1 MLDKMNNNSIIPPPP
16 HLLEIYSTSTASHWQ
31 KRTSLYAFASEFR
44 RCRNSLLFNT
54 SGIRA
59 AVANPQRIKD
69 TPAVNLCLRLVSV
82 PSISKSFFS
91 QYTAH
96 LRCRIAKSVHP
107 CTLLAASFGGAETS
121 LLFNTSGIRAAA
133 ENPRRIRSG
142 MDAAGSKLQQ
152 VFRQK
157 NLSLYSV
164 HGRTLYNMPAGVF
177 YTLLASASSISKRL
191 FLQYTAHILR
201 CCSQINPHRI
211 KISINGC
218 KNINSG

>member
-1 MLDKMNNNSIIPPPP
+1 MLDKMNNNSIIPPP

-69 TPAVNLCLRLVSV
+69 TPALDFQLTPCICTVYFQ
-82 PSISKSFFS
+82 KAFF
-91 QYTAH
+91 A
-96 LRCRIAKSVHP
+96 IDN
-107 CTLLAASFGGAETS
+107 AST
-121 LLFNTSGIRAAA
+121 
-133 ENPRRIRSG
+133 
-142 MDAAGSKLQQ
+142 
-152 VFRQK
+152 
-157 NLSLYSV
+157 
-164 HGRTLYNMPAGVF
+164 
-177 YTLLASASSISKRL
+177 ASSISKRL
-191 FLQYTAHILR
+191 FLHYTAHLVR

>member
-1 MLDKMNNNSIIPPPP
+1 MLDKMNNNSIIPPP

-59 AVANPQRIKD
+59 AVA
-69 TPAVNLCLRLVSV
+69 
-82 PSISKSFFS
+82 
-91 QYTAH
+91 
-96 LRCRIAKSVHP
+96 
-107 CTLLAASFGGAETS
+107 
-121 LLFNTSGIRAAA
+121 
-133 ENPRRIRSG
+133 NPRRIRSG

-177 YTLLASASSISKRL
+177 YTLLASASSISKRHFRTDTDVRVHLLAGYLYRLFPKVFIFCSLPNKSKKL
-191 FLQYTAHILR
+191 FLSFYFAPVIGV
-201 CCSQINPHRI
+201 S
-211 KISINGC
+211 KG
-218 KNINSG
+218 NSLWSLFFFF